1 MNESTWWY
9 GHWYF
14 SSGNPITGHQITYQL
29 PTWMFKQ
36 SNPAQCYTA
45 DWIQQELARE
55 TSANSL
61 TYKINTS
68 NMANQEPLTVPK
80 VMWVPNCYEAL
91 LLKENLT
98 PVNVWTRLYREMRT
112 KGLFLFYTTLV
123 NYLRLQILG
132 DVSLNTV
139 LDDGEEIF
147 QTQIYASLLL
157 NCLSSLKHLASS
169 SATAPPSASPVAI

>member
-1 MNESTWWY
+1 
-9 GHWYF
+9 
-14 SSGNPITGHQITYQL
+14 
-29 PTWMFKQ
+29 
-36 SNPAQCYTA
+36 
-45 DWIQQELARE
+45 
-55 TSANSL
+55 
-61 TYKINTS
+61 
-68 NMANQEPLTVPK
+68 MANLEPLTVRK
-80 VMWVPNCYEAL
+80 LMWVLNCYEAL
-91 LLKENLT
+91 LLEENLT

-147 QTQIYASLLL
+147 QPQIYASLLL

-169 SATAPPSASPVAI
+169 SATTTS